1 MEDYDK
7 SLELSSI
14 DGVEIYFDTK
24 WLFNKTLGADLNSA
38 DLLVRLLA
46 IDNYIGKN
54 DFGFALYNEM
64 KQKRIA
70 TNNEIPNASTRNYE
84 KDFKKLIKSISENG
98 YIDKNP
104 VELNKNFEVFDGAHR
119 LVCALA
125 LNIEKIPVRFSSKY
139 INKNYDYSI
148 EWFKKNGLTYME
160 EPILK
165 KYKELKDKKII
176 LGD

>member
-1 MEDYDK
+1 MEDYNK
-7 SLELSSI
+7 LLELSSI
-14 DGVEIYFDTK
+14 GGVEIYFNTI

-38 DLLVRLLA
+38 DLLIRLLA
-46 IDNYIGKN
+46 IDNYMEKN
-54 DFGFALYNEM
+54 NFGFTLYNEM
-64 KQKRIA
+64 QQKRIT
-70 TNNEIPNASTRNYE
+70 TNKEIPNSSTRDYE
-84 KDFKKLIKSISENG
+84 EDFKELIKSILENG
-98 YIDKNP
+98 YINKNP

-139 INKNYDYSI
+139 INKDYAYSI
-148 EWFKKNGLTYME
+148 EWFKKNGLAYME